1 MTGRRLQPTEES
13 IMARLDTDAAHMTD
27 DVFALA
33 DSRAKS
39 SAEQR
44 AIETERTLEI
54 IYQLRLARRRS
65 SVFSGTS
72 TPAVLRMAG
81 WE

>member
-1 MTGRRLQPTEES
+1 
-13 IMARLDTDAAHMTD
+13 MARFDTDAAHTTNE
-27 DVFALA
+27 VFSLA

-54 IYQLRLARRRS
+54 IYQLRLARRRLN
-65 SVFSGTS
+65 VFSGTAS
-72 TPAVLRMAG
+72 NPAVLRMAG